1 MACNQLAVIPA
12 KAGIP
17 KAQWI
22 PGRAALA
29 RNDGTTIVVILHEL
43 QVS

>member
-1 MACNQLAVIPA
+1 MAYNQLAVIAA
-12 KAGIP
+12 KAEIP

-29 RNDGTTIVVILHEL
+29 RNDETAIIGILHE
-43 QVS
+43 S